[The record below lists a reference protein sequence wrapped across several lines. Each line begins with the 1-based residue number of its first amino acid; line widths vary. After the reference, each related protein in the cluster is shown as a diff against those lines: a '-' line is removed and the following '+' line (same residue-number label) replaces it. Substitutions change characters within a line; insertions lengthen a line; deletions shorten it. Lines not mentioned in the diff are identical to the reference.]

1 MNSKRLSE
9 LVKKRSKKLHFP
21 ELILKYKGNIKINKA
36 PPPLPAKKKKKVN
49 NEQVANVDI
58 IVEIF
63 NKYFSEID
71 SKLAKNIEMSSIGFK
86 SYIQKY
92 ERVQYECDQTEEL
105 KEAFFFA

>member
-9 LVKKRSKKLHFP
+9 SVKKRSKKLHFP
-21 ELILKYKGNIKINKA
+21 ELILKYKGNIKIK
-36 PPPLPAKKKKKVN
+36 PPPLSPQKKKKKVN

-92 ERVQYECDQTEEL
+92 ERVQYECDLTEEL